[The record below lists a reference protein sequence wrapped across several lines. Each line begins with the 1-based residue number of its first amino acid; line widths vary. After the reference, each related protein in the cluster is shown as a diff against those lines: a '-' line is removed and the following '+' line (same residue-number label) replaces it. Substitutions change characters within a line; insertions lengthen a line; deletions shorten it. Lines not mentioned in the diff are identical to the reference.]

1 AKELDTK
8 IQHLHL
14 TTPIVEDEG
23 LSNLE
28 DIDSSSKDDLQIN
41 NIIDMDKNINNDDNL
56 ALNELDESN
65 SEEQVQEWN
74 IFIEEW
80 FQAIEHENKCN
91 DSNDEIFLT
100 DKIDNNFSFGEK
112 KVHPAN
118 DQTAKWLLAIL
129 VVSDLELLT
138 Y

>member
-1 AKELDTK
+1 LDTK
-8 IQHLHL
+8 IRHLHL
-14 TTPIVEDEG
+14 TIPIVEDED

-41 NIIDMDKNINNDDNL
+41 NIIDMDKNINNEDDL
-56 ALNELDESN
+56 ALSELDESN

-80 FQAIEHENKCN
+80 LQAIEHENKCN
-91 DSNDEIFLT
+91 DSNDEMFLT
-100 DKIDNNFSFGEK
+100 DEMDNDFSFGGK
-112 KVHPAN
+112 KVHPAD
-118 DQTAKWLLAIL
+118 DQTAKWLLATL
-129 VVSDLELLT
+129 FVSDLELPT